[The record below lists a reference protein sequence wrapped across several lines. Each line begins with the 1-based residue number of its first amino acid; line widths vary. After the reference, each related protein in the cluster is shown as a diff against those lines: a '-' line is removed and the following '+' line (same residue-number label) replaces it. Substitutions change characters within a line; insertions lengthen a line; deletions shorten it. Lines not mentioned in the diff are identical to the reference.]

1 MRPANGSTEAKS
13 MYHTEDETRITQGC
27 VIPVA
32 DGALVVGVV
41 VAGLVGSTARSGRQA
56 CARSRSADRGARARP
71 WFARVAWPAAALLA
85 LLFATAAATAARAS
99 PNIKHITRKAPTTE
113 HTDADRLTWLL
124 EFTEAVTNVDRADFV
139 VTGTTAKLAL
149 TPLAVDEEGCS
160 VKWDATLTG
169 GDLAYLNGT
178 VTLAP
183 VADAAI
189 TILGCLGDG
198 EIMTHAGPNGTND
211 NTFVL
216 TNVPPPP
223 PTPPPPPPPGPS
235 APGAPRN
242 LTAVGRI
249 GQVVLSWEAPE
260 IDGGAAITDYE
271 YRIDR
276 RPPWV
281 STGSTDTTHTVGGLD
296 SGTIYVFEVRAV
308 NRVGKSSG
316 SNRAEAIPKAP
327 EVLHFSHFA
336 NGDGSTS
343 ELVFVN
349 VGTQPVRPALY
360 FHDTEGSPIAPESV
374 VDLTRDLEVTE
385 DGGLTVRTG
394 MEPLGELTVS
404 THGREA
410 LVTGSVKVI
419 SVGPIGGT
427 LRFDLP
433 HVGQAAVGSSAA
445 ASDVIFPV
453 RCRQGGIN
461 TGIAI
466 HNLESTEALV
476 DCELLREG
484 VLLDAASFAL
494 AANGQASWLIDQ
506 AFTAADTSEFSGS
519 VRCTAIGDGQFTAIA
534 LEMDSGTR
542 IFATL
547 PVLEVKFPWVQG
559 EATTVNFAHFA
570 NGVSILS
577 ELVLVNLETRPSGPP
592 ISPFH
597 LAIAPTRPVIY
608 FYDPEGEPI
617 APESVVELM
626 GDLEAT
632 EDGGLTVRSE
642 MEPLGR
648 VTVSTHGRG
657 PLVTGSVK
665 VISEGP
671 IGGMLRFD
679 LPHVGEA
686 VVGAG
691 TATGDVI
698 FPVQRQH
705 GGINTAVAIH
715 NLESR
720 EALVNC
726 ELLRE
731 GVPLDAVSIAL
742 AANGQTSWSIN
753 TAFTVADTSEFSG
766 SVRCTAV
773 GDGQF
778 TAIAVEMDSSTRIF
792 TTLPVVEVEERMSQE

>member
-1 MRPANGSTEAKS
+1 
-13 MYHTEDETRITQGC
+13 MYRTEDETRITQAC

-32 DGALVVGVV
+32 VCVLVVGVV
-41 VAGLVGSTARSGRQA
+41 VAGLVGSTARSGWQA
-56 CARSRSADRGARARP
+56 CVRSRSADRGARAQLRR
-71 WFARVAWPAAALLA
+71 ARVAWPAVVLLA
-85 LLFATAAATAARAS
+85 LLFLTAAATAAQAS

-124 EFTEAVTNVDRADFV
+124 EFTEAVTNVDTADFV

-149 TPLAVDEEGCS
+149 TPLAVDGEGCS
-160 VKWDATLTG
+160 VKWDATLSG

-183 VADAAI
+183 VADAVI

-223 PTPPPPPPPGPS
+223 PPPPRPPPLPPPPPGPS
-235 APGAPRN
+235 APGAPGN

-249 GQVVLSWEAPE
+249 GQVVLSWEAPGN
-260 IDGGAAITDYE
+260 DGGAAITDYE

-276 RPPWV
+276 SPPWV
-281 STGSTDTTHTVGGLD
+281 STGSTDTTHTVSGLD
-296 SGTIYVFEVRAV
+296 SGTTYVFEVRAV

-316 SNRAEAIPKAP
+316 SNRAEAIPKVP

-360 FHDTEGSPIAPESV
+360 FHETEGSSIAAESV
-374 VDLTRDLEVTE
+374 VDIAGDLEVAE
-385 DGGLTVRTG
+385 DGALTVRTG
-394 MEPLGELTVS
+394 MEPLGELTIS

-410 LVTGSVKVI
+410 LVTGSVKVV
-419 SVGPIGGT
+419 SEGPVSGMLRFHLPYVGEAVVRDSTPIG
-427 LRFDLP
+427 DAI
-433 HVGQAAVGSSAA
+433 V
-445 ASDVIFPV
+445 PV
-453 RCRQGGIN
+453 RRRQGGIN
-461 TGIAI
+461 TGVAI
-466 HNLESTEALV
+466 HNLESTEAQV

-484 VLLDAASFAL
+484 VPLDAASFAL
-494 AANGQASWLIDQ
+494 AANGQTSWLIDQ
-506 AFTAADTSEFSGS
+506 AFAAADTSDFTGT
-519 VRCTAIGDGQFTAIA
+519 VRCDAAGRARFSAIA

-542 IFATL
+542 LFTTL
-547 PVLEVKFPWVQG
+547 PILEVNRALAN
-559 EATTVNFAHFA
+559 ATTEEKALNFAHFV
-570 NGVSILS
+570 NGESIIS
-577 ELVLVNLETRPSGPP
+577 ELVFVNLETWPSGPP

-597 LAIAPTRPVIY
+597 PAVPPTRPVIY
-608 FYDPEGEPI
+608 FHDPEGNPVT
-617 APESVVELM
+617 PETVVDIT
-626 GDLEAT
+626 GDLEVT
-632 EDGGLTVRSE
+632 EDGGVTVRTE
-642 MEPLGR
+642 MEPLGKL
-648 VTVSTHGRG
+648 TVSTHGRG

-679 LPHVGEA
+679 LPHVGQA
-686 VVGAG
+686 VVGSSA
-691 TATGDVI
+691 ATSDVI
-698 FPVQRQH
+698 FPAQRHH

-720 EALVNC
+720 EAQVDC

-731 GVPLDAVSIAL
+731 GVPLDAASFTL
-742 AANGQTSWSIN
+742 AANGQTSWSIDQ
-753 TAFTVADTSEFSG
+753 AFAAADTSEFSG

-773 GDGQF
+773 GTDRF
-778 TAIAVEMDSSTRIF
+778 SAMALEMDSSARIF